1 MRPTKRYF
9 LIGLI
14 TSLILPALFMFVFI
28 SLRYQGTL
36 GVIQVLKELFRFNQL
51 SGLLAIGAFPNLF
64 LFLYAMHKE
73 NWLLGRGVV
82 SATLLYG
89 VIVMI
94 FRFL

>member
-1 MRPTKRYF
+1 MKQTKRYF
-9 LIGLI
+9 LIGFI
-14 TSLILPALFMFVFI
+14 PSLILPALFMFIFI
-28 SLRYQGTL
+28 ILRYQGAL
-36 GVIQVLKELFRFNQL
+36 NAIQVLKELFRFNQL
-51 SGLLAIGAFPNLF
+51 SGLLAIGVFPNLF

-89 VIVMI
+89 LAVMI